1 MAEIMKGK
9 PVADSICAGL
19 APRIERLK
27 ALGVVPK
34 LAILRVGA
42 REDDLSYE
50 RGIEKRFETLGL
62 GVAKTVLGADCTQAE
77 LDDAIEAVS
86 RDASVHG
93 CLMLRPLPD
102 GLDEESAAGALDP
115 SKDLDGIT
123 PGSLYGVF
131 SNRAVGFPPCTAEA
145 CVRMLEHYGRP
156 LDGANVAVVGRS
168 LVIGRPVAMMLQ
180 ARNATVTMC
189 HTHTRNLAAV
199 CRGADIVVAAAGR
212 AGVVGALHVRE
223 GHHVVDVGVNW
234 DEEAGRLV
242 GDVDFEAAEPIVG
255 SITPVPGGVGSVTT
269 AVLASHLVKAAER
282 SVGSGD

>member
-1 MAEIMKGK
+1 MAEVMKGK
-9 PVADSICAGL
+9 PVADAICAEI
-19 APRIERLK
+19 APKIESLK
-27 ALGVVPK
+27 ATGIAPK

-50 RGIEKRFETLGL
+50 RGIEKRFGTLGL
-62 GVAKTVLGADCTQAE
+62 EVAKTVLDADCSQSE
-77 LDDAIEAVS
+77 LMEAIDAVN

-102 GLDEESAAGALDP
+102 GLDEEAACNALDP

-131 SNRAVGFPPCTAEA
+131 ADRAVGFPPCTAEA

-168 LVIGRPVAMMLQ
+168 LVVGRPVSMMLQ
-180 ARNATVTMC
+180 TKNATVTLC
-189 HTHTRNLAAV
+189 HSHTRDLAAI
-199 CRGADIVVAAAGR
+199 CKAADIMVAAAGR
-212 AGVVGALHVRE
+212 AGVVGEHHVRE
-223 GHHVVDVGVNW
+223 GHHVIDVGINW
-234 DEEAGRLV
+234 DEDAGRLV
-242 GDVDFEAAEPIVG
+242 GDVDFEAVEPIVG

-269 AVLASHLVKAAER
+269 AVLGSHLVEAAAR
-282 SVGSGD
+282 SVENDA